1 MEQEQFTRYET
12 ARILGARAL
21 QIAMDAPPLLKLSD
35 EELKELKFD
44 AIRIAERE
52 FEEGVLPISIHR
64 PTPKKAQAKLKEVKE
79 DTVSDKELIEKA
91 KAEEKEI
98 AESAAEMGLVNPADQ
113 DEESGGDIG
122 SSGEGSEE

>member
-52 FEEGVLPISIHR
+52 LEEGVLPITIHR
-64 PTPKKAQAKLKEVKE
+64 PTPKKAKAKLAEVKE
-79 DTVSDKELIEKA
+79 DTVSDQELIEKA

-98 AESAAEMGLVNPADQ
+98 AESAAEMGLVNPAEQ
-113 DEESGGDIG
+113 DEEAGELAAGGGDA
-122 SSGEGSEE
+122 EE